1 MYKIYIE
8 ICIFKVYYIGMK
20 NILIIFFILNSFL
33 FTQYY
38 SYTNI
43 PSFQKKEYFVH
54 KGISSKK
61 NNAVIIYTE
70 TSIDNNGYWN
80 IKETSI
86 KGYVTNK
93 LKDPFL
99 LEENIMTNIR
109 KSEMHSIIDLEN
121 MRTVYNKTIDYYD
134 FGNIEH
140 TFDIRN
146 RVKYINSK
154 GNLAIF
160 SIYGAYQ
167 IARTFPLDTA
177 NQMNIVMPAAS
188 KDSKVKVSVLN
199 NGIKKIKI
207 NNEEKECYEME
218 IKADGIPFSIFIPK
232 IAAYIEKNDKT
243 RKIIKYNTLSGMLDS
258 MDIFLTDTSK
268 K

>member
-1 MYKIYIE
+1 
-8 ICIFKVYYIGMK
+8 MK

-33 FTQYY
+33 FAQYY

-43 PSFQKKEYFVH
+43 PSFQKSEYFVH
-54 KGISSKK
+54 KGVSGKK

-70 TSIDNNGYWN
+70 TSIDNNGYWS

-99 LEENIMTNIR
+99 LEESMMTNIR
-109 KSEMHSIIDLEN
+109 KSEMYSKIDLAN

-134 FGNIEH
+134 FGTMEH
-140 TFDIRN
+140 TFDIRGK
-146 RVKYINSK
+146 VKYTNNVGS
-154 GNLAIF
+154 LAIF
-160 SIYGAYQ
+160 SMYGAYQ
-167 IARTFPLDTA
+167 IARTFPLDIT
-177 NQMNIVMPAAS
+177 NEMNIIMPMAS
-188 KDSKVKVSVLN
+188 KDNKIRVSILN

-207 NNEEKECYEME
+207 KNEEKQCYEME
-218 IKADGIPFSIFIPK
+218 IKIEGIPFSIFLPK
-232 IAAYIEKNDKT
+232 IAAYIEKDDKT
-243 RKIIKYNTLSGMLDS
+243 RKIIKYNTMSGMLDT
-258 MDIFLTDTSK
+258 MDIFLTETEK

>member
-1 MYKIYIE
+1 
-8 ICIFKVYYIGMK
+8 MK

-33 FTQYY
+33 LAQYY

-43 PSFQKKEYFVH
+43 PSFQKSEYFVH

-70 TSIDNNGYWN
+70 TFMDNNGYWN
-80 IKETSI
+80 IKETSV
-86 KGYVTNK
+86 KGFVTNK

-99 LEENIMTNIR
+99 LEETMMTNIR
-109 KSEMHSIIDLEN
+109 KSEMHSKIDLEN

-134 FGNIEH
+134 FGTMEY
-140 TFDIRN
+140 TFDIIGKVN
-146 RVKYINSK
+146 YTNTEGS
-154 GNLAIF
+154 LAIF
-160 SIYGAYQ
+160 SMYGIYQ
-167 IARTFPLDTA
+167 IARAFPIDST
-177 NQMNIVMPAAS
+177 NHMNIIMPTAS
-188 KDSKVKVSVLN
+188 KDNKMNVSVLN

-218 IKADGIPFSIFIPK
+218 IKIEGIPFAIFIPK
-232 IAAYIEKNDKT
+232 MAAYIEKDDKA
-243 RKIIKYNTLSGMLDS
+243 RKIIKYNTLSDMLDS
-258 MDIFLTDTSK
+258 MDIFLTDTVK

>member
-1 MYKIYIE
+1 
-8 ICIFKVYYIGMK
+8 MK

-33 FTQYY
+33 FSQYY

-54 KGISSKK
+54 KGVSGKK

-80 IKETSI
+80 VKETSI

-99 LEENIMTNIR
+99 LEESMMTNIR
-109 KSEMHSIIDLEN
+109 KSEMYSKIDLVN
-121 MRTVYNKTIDYYD
+121 MRTIYNKTIDYYD
-134 FGNIEH
+134 FGTMEH
-140 TFDIRN
+140 TFDIRGKVN
-146 RVKYINSK
+146 YTNTS
-154 GNLAIF
+154 GSLAIF
-160 SIYGAYQ
+160 SMYGAYQ
-167 IARTFPLDTA
+167 IARTFPLEAT
-177 NQMNIVMPAAS
+177 NEMNIIMPMTS
-188 KDSKVKVSVLN
+188 KDNKIRVSILN

-207 NNEEKECYEME
+207 QNEEKECYEME
-218 IKADGIPFSIFIPK
+218 IKIEGIPFSIFLPK
-232 IAAYIEKNDKT
+232 IAAYIEKDDKT
-243 RKIIKYNTLSGMLDS
+243 RKIIKYNTMSGMLDT
-258 MDIFLTDTSK
+258 MDIFLTETEK